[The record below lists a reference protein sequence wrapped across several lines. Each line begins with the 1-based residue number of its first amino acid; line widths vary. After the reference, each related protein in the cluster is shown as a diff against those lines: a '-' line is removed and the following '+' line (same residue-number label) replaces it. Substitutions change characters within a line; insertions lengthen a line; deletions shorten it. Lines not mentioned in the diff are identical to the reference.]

1 MTGGRTEEASGGGR
15 GAEESRR
22 GRGMEKRGRTPKRS
36 GSLY

>member
-15 GAEESRR
+15 GVEKG
-22 GRGMEKRGRTPKRS
+22 GRMPKRS

>member
-1 MTGGRTEEASGGGR
+1 VTGGRTEEASGGGR

>member
-15 GAEESRR
+15 GTEESRR

-36 GSLY
+36 GSSY

>member
-1 MTGGRTEEASGGGR
+1 VTGGRTEEASGGGR

-36 GSLY
+36 GSSY